1 VRCSLGVQGRMLSSF
16 SYFWRERSS
25 EEHKSF
31 FDVAIDSLGFLAEH
45 IEADSLGEGSAL
57 ADSHDVTN
65 GKSESG
71 GLVAGNGVMSLFESV
86 VLSDEMEVITTD
98 DDVVLHFVG
107 DNDTPINKQVRVSSI
122 IIKISILLESRRAL
136 LQKSGATA
144 L

>member
-1 VRCSLGVQGRMLSSF
+1 MT
-16 SYFWRERSS
+16 
-25 EEHKSF
+25 
-31 FDVAIDSLGFLAEH
+31 
-45 IEADSLGEGSAL
+45 
-57 ADSHDVTN
+57 DSHDITD
-65 GKSESG
+65 GKSECG
-71 GLVAGNGVMSLFESV
+71 GLVAGDGVMSLFESV
-86 VLSDEMEVITTD
+86 VFSDEMEVITTD